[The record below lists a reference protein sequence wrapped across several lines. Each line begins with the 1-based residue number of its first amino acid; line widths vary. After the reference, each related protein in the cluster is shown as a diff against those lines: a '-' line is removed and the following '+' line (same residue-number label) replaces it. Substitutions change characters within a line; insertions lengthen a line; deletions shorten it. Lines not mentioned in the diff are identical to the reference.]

1 MESKKIFILG
11 TQSLT
16 SSTDSTLRFGSD
28 NEIVIPYPE
37 GIIEL
42 SKIASQNNEK
52 SKIAKKLLEYFS
64 TFKTR
69 DLLSDKGVIQQNGSI
84 LRFENGYRDKKFP
97 DMDLFTSLDRRKVQV
112 ALGLKETYNNKKPVI
127 IVSKR
132 PGLKILVSNLGL
144 KVEEFRDDIFPTL
157 EEQYKGRINCET
169 SKAKIE
175 SFYEN
180 GFIETKSIHNYQKI
194 EFLPNMFLNISAFDD
209 KKTSAIGRYDAKTKK
224 IVSLYSKDLHPF
236 GITPKNAGQKMAQE
250 ALLQPPETAPIVII
264 QGEAGTGKTILTL
277 AAALFKTLED
287 EKTYSQILIT
297 TPTETL
303 RDENLGFLPG
313 EFEQKF
319 DPYLGG
325 IMDNLKIL
333 LSSKK
338 KKGKSKNT
346 SSNSTTTSNSKS
358 TYTPKQLLENG
369 TIVMQLIGHLRGR
382 SIVDTIFIIDE
393 AQNIEPE
400 VIKSIVTRAGEGSKF
415 VFLGCPTQIDNPD
428 LNERYNGL
436 VYLSEKMKDSEYCW
450 QVTLEAEE
458 SVRSPIAY
466 IAAKIL

>member
-16 SSTDSTLRFGSD
+16 SSIDSTLRFGSD

-42 SKIASQNNEK
+42 SKIANQSTEK
-52 SKIAKKLLEYFS
+52 GKVAKKLLEYFS
-64 TFKTR
+64 KFKTTS
-69 DLLSDKGVIQQNGSI
+69 LLSSKGVIQQNGSI
-84 LRFENGYRDKKFP
+84 LRFEQGFRDQNFQ
-97 DMDLFTSLDRRKVQV
+97 DMNLFLSFDRRKIQI
-112 ALGLKETYNNKKPVI
+112 ALGLKETFKNKKPVI

-132 PGLKILVSNLGL
+132 PGLKILISTLGL

-157 EEQYKGRINCET
+157 EEQYKGRINCEA
-169 SKAKIE
+169 SKNRIE
-175 SFYEN
+175 YFYEN
-180 GFIETKSIHNYQKI
+180 GVMDIKNIHNYQKY
-194 EFLPNMFLNISAFDD
+194 EFLPNMFLNISALED
-209 KKTSAIGRYDAKTKK
+209 KSISAIGRYDSKRKK
-224 IVSLYSKDLHPF
+224 IVPLYSRDIHPF

-250 ALLQPPETAPIVII
+250 ALLQPPEIAPIVII

-277 AAALFKTLED
+277 AAALYKTLND
-287 EKTYSQILIT
+287 EKKYSQILIT

-313 EFEQKF
+313 EFEEKF

-333 LSSKK
+333 LSNKK
-338 KKGKSKNT
+338 KKSKAKDSND
-346 SSNSTTTSNSKS
+346 SSNELKNSK
-358 TYTPKQLLENG
+358 YTPKQLLENG

-458 SVRSPIAY
+458 SVRSQIAY
-466 IAAKIL
+466 IAAKLL

>member
-16 SSTDSTLRFGSD
+16 SSIDSTLRFGGD

-42 SKIASQNNEK
+42 SKIANQSTEK
-52 SKIAKKLLEYFS
+52 GKVAKKLLEYFS
-64 TFKTR
+64 KFKITS
-69 DLLSDKGVIQQNGSI
+69 LLSPKGVVQQNGSI
-84 LRFENGYRDKKFP
+84 LRFEQGFRDKKFQ
-97 DMDLFTSLDRRKVQV
+97 DMDMFLSFDRRKIQI
-112 ALGLKETYNNKKPVI
+112 ALGLKETFKNKKPVI

-132 PGLKILVSNLGL
+132 PGLKILISNLGL

-157 EEQYKGRINCET
+157 EEQYKDRINYEALKT
-169 SKAKIE
+169 KIE
-175 SFYEN
+175 TFYEN
-180 GFIETKSIHNYQKI
+180 GYMKKKNINNYQKY
-194 EFLPNMFLNISAFDD
+194 EFLPNMFLNISALEDRNVN
-209 KKTSAIGRYDAKTKK
+209 AIGRYDAKLKK
-224 IVSLYSKDLHPF
+224 IVPLYSKDLHPF

-277 AAALFKTLED
+277 AAALYKTLND
-287 EKTYSQILIT
+287 DKKYSQILIT

-313 EFEQKF
+313 EFEEKF

-333 LSSKK
+333 LSNKK
-338 KKGKSKNT
+338 KKSKKDSNDSG
-346 SSNSTTTSNSKS
+346 SSELKNSK
-358 TYTPKQLLENG
+358 YTPKQLLENG

-382 SIVDTIFIIDE
+382 SIVDTIFTIDE

-458 SVRSPIAY
+458 SVRSQIAY
-466 IAAKIL
+466 IAAKLL

>member
-16 SSTDSTLRFGSD
+16 SSIDSTLRFGSD

-42 SKIASQNNEK
+42 SKIANQSTEK
-52 SKIAKKLLEYFS
+52 GKVAKKLLEYFS
-64 TFKTR
+64 KFKITS
-69 DLLSDKGVIQQNGSI
+69 LLSPKGVIQQNGSI
-84 LRFENGYRDKKFP
+84 LRFEQGFRDKKFQ
-97 DMDLFTSLDRRKVQV
+97 DMDMFSSFDRRKIQI
-112 ALGLKETYNNKKPVI
+112 ALGLKETFKNKKPVI

-132 PGLKILVSNLGL
+132 PGLKILISNLGL

-157 EEQYKGRINCET
+157 EEQYKGRINCEALK
-169 SKAKIE
+169 SKIE
-175 SFYEN
+175 TFYEN
-180 GFIETKSIHNYQKI
+180 GSMEIKNIHNYQKY
-194 EFLPNMFLNISAFDD
+194 EFLPNMFLNISALED
-209 KKTSAIGRYDAKTKK
+209 KSVSAIGRYDAKLKK
-224 IVSLYSKDLHPF
+224 IVPLYSKDLHPF

-277 AAALFKTLED
+277 AAALYKTLND
-287 EKTYSQILIT
+287 DKKYSQILIT

-313 EFEQKF
+313 EFEEKF

-333 LSSKK
+333 LSNKK
-338 KKGKSKNT
+338 KKSKAKD
-346 SSNSTTTSNSKS
+346 SNDSGSELKNSK
-358 TYTPKQLLENG
+358 YTPKQLLENG

-458 SVRSPIAY
+458 SVRSHIAY
-466 IAAKIL
+466 IAAKLL